1 MSNVFDVIL
10 VVQESFIN
18 FIFRFRAVHILPNR
32 LVGVVG
38 EHEDFPVEN
47 LSKSHCGRFL
57 ASCSH
62 DQKIKFW
69 NIEELPSVEI
79 EANKK
84 GRKFGSKQTTAFRKD
99 DFFSDLMEN
108 KDNKGDSSN
117 DDSSEDAEEGS
128 DSSEFDTETEKH
140 SNENGNDKN
149 FGMTHKSDEELD
161 NSDDGADTSN
171 LSVSEDSGN
180 SDSDS

>member
-1 MSNVFDVIL
+1 MPNVFDVTL
-10 VVQESFIN
+10 VMQESFIN
-18 FIFRFRAVHILPNR
+18 FISDFRAVHILPNR

-47 LSKSHCGRFL
+47 LGKSYCGRFL

-62 DQKIKFW
+62 DQKVKFW

-84 GRKFGSKQTTAFRKD
+84 GRKFGSKQSTAFRKD

-108 KDNKGDSSN
+108 KDSKGDGSN
-117 DDSSEDAEEGS
+117 DDSSDDDEEGI
-128 DSSEFDTETEKH
+128 DSSECDTETEKH

-149 FGMTHKSDEELD
+149 FGKTYKSDEELD
-161 NSDDGADTSN
+161 NCDDGADASN